1 MLDILLLGDLGD
13 VGYLRHAAETYF
25 ASLEALA
32 QRRTVASR
40 RLVS

>member
-13 VGYLRHAAETYF
+13 VGYLRHAAETCF

-32 QRRTVASR
+32 QNVELW
-40 RLVS
+40 LVED